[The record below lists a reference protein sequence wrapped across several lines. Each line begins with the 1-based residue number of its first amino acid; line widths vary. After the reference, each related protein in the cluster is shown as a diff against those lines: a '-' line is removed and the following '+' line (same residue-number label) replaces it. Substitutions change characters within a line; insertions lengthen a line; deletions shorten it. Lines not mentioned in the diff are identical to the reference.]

1 MFAHETQL
9 KELVSYLVGNVMQL
23 EGGAKNIIH
32 EQ

>member
-9 KELVSYLVGNVMQL
+9 KELVLVGNVMQL

-32 EQ
+32 EQL